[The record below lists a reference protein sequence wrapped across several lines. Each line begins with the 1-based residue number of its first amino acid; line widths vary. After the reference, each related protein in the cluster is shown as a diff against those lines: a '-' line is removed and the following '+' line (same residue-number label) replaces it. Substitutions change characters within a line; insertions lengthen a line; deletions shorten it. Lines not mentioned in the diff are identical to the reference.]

1 MSPESLLS
9 LLKTEI
15 VIDEHGTEYY
25 YINGKLHR
33 EDGPAIIYANGG
45 KQWYTNGKLHRED
58 GPAIIYNNGHKEW
71 WINGHRVSE
80 SGTALHRLDHIT
92 LKFKY

>member
-25 YINGKLHR
+25 YI
-33 EDGPAIIYANGG
+33 
-45 KQWYTNGKLHRED
+45 NGKLHRED